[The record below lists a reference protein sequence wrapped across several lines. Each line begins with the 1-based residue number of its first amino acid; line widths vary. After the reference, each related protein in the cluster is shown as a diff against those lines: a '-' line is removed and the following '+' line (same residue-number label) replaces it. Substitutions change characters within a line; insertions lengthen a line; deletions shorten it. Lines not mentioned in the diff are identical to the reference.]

1 MIQVEHLHK
10 SFGDLDVLADVN
22 LEIEDGETLAI
33 IGRSGSGKSVLMK
46 HLIGLLTPDEGR
58 VLVDGVDIGAIPY
71 EELRRVRQRFGVLF
85 QGGALFD
92 SMTSFENIAFPLEYF
107 TELEKEA
114 IRSRVQECLDLV
126 RLSDVGPKKPSEL
139 SGGMRKRVALAR
151 AIALE
156 PQYILYDEPTSG
168 LDPETSNTI
177 DELISRLSDELSVTS
192 VVVTHDMHSVFS
204 IADRAAFLYESS
216 LHWVGPVEKIHSQPD
231 PVLDAFVKANE
242 YHVGDPTRATA
253 MQRDELREKREEV

>member
-1 MIQVEHLHK
+1 MIRVENLHK
-10 SFGDLDVLADVN
+10 SFGSLEVLKEVD

-46 HLIGLLTPDEGR
+46 HLVGLLSPDEGR
-58 VLVDGVDIGAIPY
+58 VFVNDVDIGAIPY
-71 EELRRVRQRFGVLF
+71 EELREVRQQFGVLF

-107 TELEKEA
+107 TAMSKGEVND
-114 IRSRVQECLDLV
+114 RVQECLDLV

-156 PQYILYDEPTSG
+156 PRYILYDEPTSG

-177 DELISRLSDELSVTS
+177 DELISQLSDELSVTS

-204 IADRAAFLYESS
+204 IADRAAFLHESR
-216 LHWVGPVEKIHSQPD
+216 LRWVGAVTNIHDQPD
-231 PVLDAFVKANE
+231 DVLDRFVKANE
-242 YHVGDPTRATA
+242 YHVGDPHRATGS
-253 MQRDELREKREEV
+253 QRSTHL

>member
-1 MIQVEHLHK
+1 MIQVDNLHK
-10 SFGDLDVLADVN
+10 SFGDLDVLKEVD
-22 LEIEDGETLAI
+22 LEIEDGETIAI

-46 HLIGLLTPDEGR
+46 HLVGLLNPDQGR
-58 VLVDGVDIGAIPY
+58 VLVDDVDIGEIPY
-71 EELRRVRQRFGVLF
+71 EELREIRQQFGVLF

-107 TELEKEA
+107 TTMSDDA
-114 IRSRVQECLDLV
+114 IRDRVHECLDLV

-156 PQYILYDEPTSG
+156 PRYMLYDEPTSG

-177 DELISRLSDELSVTS
+177 DELISQLSEELSVTS

-204 IADRAAFLYESS
+204 IADRAAFLHNCH
-216 LHWVGPVEKIHSQPD
+216 LHWVGPVDDIHSQPD
-231 PVLDAFVKANE
+231 ETLDRFVKANE
-242 YHVGDPTRATA
+242 YHVGDPLRATA
-253 MQRDELREKREEV
+253 TQRGQA

>member
-1 MIQVEHLHK
+1 MIRVENLHK
-10 SFGDLDVLADVN
+10 SFGSLEVLKEVD

-46 HLIGLLTPDEGR
+46 HLVGLLSPDEGR
-58 VLVDGVDIGAIPY
+58 VFVNDVDIGAIPY
-71 EELRRVRQRFGVLF
+71 EELREVRQQFGVLF

-107 TELEKEA
+107 TAMSKDEVND
-114 IRSRVQECLDLV
+114 RVQECLDLV

-156 PQYILYDEPTSG
+156 PRYILYDEPTSG

-177 DELISRLSDELSVTS
+177 DELISQLSDELSVTS

-204 IADRAAFLYESS
+204 IADRAAFLHESR
-216 LHWVGPVEKIHSQPD
+216 LRWVGAVTNIHDQPD
-231 PVLDAFVKANE
+231 DVLDRFVKANE
-242 YHVGDPTRATA
+242 YHVGDPHRATGS
-253 MQRDELREKREEV
+253 QRSTHL

>member
-1 MIQVEHLHK
+1 MIQVENLSK
-10 SFGDLDVLADVN
+10 SFGDLDVLEDVD
-22 LEIEDGETLAI
+22 LEIQDGETIAI

-46 HLIGLLTPDEGR
+46 HLVGLLKPDKGR
-58 VLVDGVDIGAIPY
+58 VLVDDVDIAEIPY
-71 EELRRVRQRFGVLF
+71 EELREVRQQFGVLF

-107 TELEKEA
+107 TAASKEE
-114 IRSRVQECLDLV
+114 ISDRVNECLSLV
-126 RLSDVGPKKPSEL
+126 RLEDVGPKKPSEL

-156 PQYILYDEPTSG
+156 PRYILYDEPTSG

-177 DELISRLSDELSVTS
+177 DELIMQLSDELSVTS

-204 IADRAAFLYESS
+204 IADRAAFLHNSHM
-216 LHWVGPVEKIHSQPD
+216 HWVGPVADIHHNPD
-231 PVLDAFVKANE
+231 DILDRFVKANE
-242 YHVGDPTRATA
+242 YHVGDPLRATA
-253 MQRDELREKREEV
+253 SQRGQI

>member
-1 MIQVEHLHK
+1 MIQVENLSK
-10 SFGDLDVLADVN
+10 SFGDLDVLEDVD
-22 LEIEDGETLAI
+22 LEIQDGETIAI

-46 HLIGLLTPDEGR
+46 HLVGLLKPNTGR
-58 VLVDGVDIGAIPY
+58 VLVDGVDLAKIPY
-71 EELRRVRQRFGVLF
+71 EELREVRQQFGVLF

-107 TELEKEA
+107 TTASKEE
-114 IRSRVQECLDLV
+114 ISDRVNECLNLV
-126 RLSDVGPKKPSEL
+126 RLENVGPKKPSEL

-156 PQYILYDEPTSG
+156 PRYILYDEPTSG

-177 DELISRLSDELSVTS
+177 DELIMQLSDELSVTS

-204 IADRAAFLYESS
+204 IADRAAFLHNSH
-216 LHWVGPVEKIHSQPD
+216 LHWVGPVADIHHNPD
-231 PVLDAFVKANE
+231 DILDRFVKANE
-242 YHVGDPTRATA
+242 YHVGDPLRATA
-253 MQRDELREKREEV
+253 SQRGQA